1 LRPKRSEGKA
11 KMDDLTKPV
20 KGLEQQ
26 EMINHPTHY
35 NLHPSGI
42 ECIDISEQMQSNLS
56 KVVEYI
62 WRARFKW
69 DAKEDYR
76 KAIWYM
82 EREIS
87 RTEKGYIP
95 PAVYPK
101 LTGEQTRAIVK
112 GFTSKHLRVCVQ
124 SLLFAEFETPHL
136 PGSQSQAPDHN
147 KRVELI
153 KEAISALR
161 LHALEEEG
169 EI

>member
-1 LRPKRSEGKA
+1 MSKA
-11 KMDDLTKPV
+11 QP
-20 KGLEQQ
+20 QQ

-35 NLHPSGI
+35 NWHPAGI

-56 KVVEYI
+56 KAMEYV
-62 WRARFKW
+62 WRAGFKW

-87 RTEKGYIP
+87 RTEKGAIP

-101 LTGEQTRAIVK
+101 LTGEQTRAIIK
-112 GFTSKHLRVCVQ
+112 GFTSKWLRVCVQ
-124 SLLFAEFETPHL
+124 ALLFAEFETPHL
-136 PGSQSQAPDHN
+136 PGSHSQVPDHD
-147 KRVELI
+147 KRVGQI

-161 LHALEEEG
+161 LHAEEEEG
-169 EI
+169 KL